1 MARVRAPSIDV
12 RRSADRFVTRTDWLD
27 SRHSFSHGAHYDPEN
42 THFGLL
48 VAHNADVV
56 GAGRG
61 FDPHPH
67 RDVEIVTWVLR
78 GTLAH
83 DDSAG
88 HRGRA
93 RPGLVQR
100 LTAGSGVRHSEYA
113 TADADV
119 HLVQMW
125 VLPQEGGVQ
134 PGYAQRDMTVE
145 LARGRLV
152 VVASGMPR
160 HADPRHAGEQH
171 AGEQHAREQHDGAL
185 TIRQPSAALHA
196 ARLPA
201 AAVETLP
208 SAPFV
213 HVYVAHG
220 SVQIGEVPTRNMLER
235 GDAARISGSDGLRMT
250 AGPAGSEVLVWEM
263 HSGPEFASEGG
274 FDGRPTR

>member
-12 RRSADRFVTRTDWLD
+12 RRSADRFATRTDWLD

-67 RDVEIVTWVLR
+67 RDVEILTWVLR
-78 GTLAH
+78 GTLVH
-83 DDSAG
+83 DDSER
-88 HRGRA
+88 HRGRVW
-93 RPGLVQR
+93 PGLVQR

-125 VLPQEGGVQ
+125 VLPEEGGVQ
-134 PGYAQRDMTVE
+134 PGYAQRDMTVDI
-145 LARGRLV
+145 ASGRLV

-160 HADPRHAGEQH
+160 HV
-171 AGEQHAREQHDGAL
+171 GAL
-185 TIRQPSAALHA
+185 SIRQRNAALHA

-213 HVYVAHG
+213 HVYVTHG
-220 SVQIGEVPTRNMLER
+220 SVQIGEVPTRYMLES
-235 GDAARISGSDGLRMT
+235 GDAARISGSDGARMI

-263 HSGPEFASEGG
+263 HSGPEFESDGG
-274 FDGRPTR
+274 IDGRPTR